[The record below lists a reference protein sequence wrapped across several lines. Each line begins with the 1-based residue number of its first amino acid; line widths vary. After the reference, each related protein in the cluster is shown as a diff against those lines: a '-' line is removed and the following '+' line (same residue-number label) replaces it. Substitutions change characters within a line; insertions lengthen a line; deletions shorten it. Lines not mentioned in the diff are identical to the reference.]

1 MDIKSNFEIIYKKIL
16 DKQEFYTIY
25 KGIDKIN
32 RSQIVVKKI
41 NFNKESNEEL
51 KDLINKEISNIR
63 FMNLSNNS
71 HHYINHFIENNNLFI
86 FYENYDNNLKTFMNK
101 TEFSIDQ
108 IKDIISQLNSIFKL
122 LFDKNISHL
131 DIKPSNIL
139 IKNENNNL
147 LYLLSNYGFYN
158 IQQEYLLN
166 NKNNKDF
173 AYIPPEVRLNLSNDL
188 SKADL
193 WSIGILL
200 YYLYFR
206 KSPFENEEQYLNYIS
221 NENKKLNINTSD
233 KDLNNLIENLL
244 ISEAS
249 KRLSWTEYF
258 NHKFFRNLFGRIYY
272 DNYEIEYEGIFKD
285 NKRYKGK
292 EYDLYGGL
300 EFEGEFNDKEERW
313 NGKIKE
319 FNENCKLIFEGEY
332 INGNRVGKEYNDK
345 SELVFEGEY
354 KNGIRWNG
362 KGKEENNLI
371 IFKGNYKN
379 GIRIGEELYENKKLK
394 FKGDKNGKGFEYLY
408 SGNDKKELEILF
420 KGEYKNNKRWNGK
433 GKETNIK
440 NGNGIGKEYNING
453 KLEFEGEYKDGNK
466 FKGIEYKYDKRKCKI
481 YIDEY
486 KEDNVWVGKE
496 YLNYDKKIIEFEGEY
511 KNGQKWK
518 GKEYY
523 SNGNIKFDGEYKN
536 GVKWKGKEY
545 HENGEIYFKG
555 EYIKES
561 YSIKF
566 WIGYEYKDSKV
577 IRTYKN
583 GIILNDY
590 FNIESMKNGIFFDDG
605 NDSCSGFGK
614 EYIYDELI
622 FEGEYINNCRIKG
635 REYKNNKLIFEGEY
649 RNNNKWNGKLK
660 SDKKNNLVLDGEYRY
675 GNKKYYIYIPFYR
688 NKKEYI
694 LNDRKVNKYNE
705 IVYYGENNIII
716 REIPKYNYNIKT
728 LKSQI
733 ENDKILNS
741 INKTS
746 RSIEFFDYKF
756 NYYIAN
762 KEYECLKYLINKFKV
777 KLPNDL
783 IYQIILKI
791 KNLLEI
797 FEKNKIFYDLDSENI
812 LYENTRNINIYL
824 DVDLYFLKSNFYYK
838 KPKIVKSNDNR
849 FNYKAPEL
857 YNDIKIDNLS
867 KVNIWS
873 LGILIFQMIFHEF
886 PDINYQNKLNNENL
900 LHNLIIKMLSIAP
913 EKRTSINELNND
925 SLIKEI
931 NILYDNEIKNDLII
945 RVIFVG
951 ATYVGNNSLANSFSN
966 NIPYLGS
973 YAIVGNN
980 TNFKLI
986 YLNGLKILLYVTNTP
1001 GQERFYSMN
1010 NFYINR
1016 SDIIILTYDITD
1028 SNSLNTLEDRY
1039 NSIKDNNKNK
1049 IYGVCGNKIDL
1060 KNRDVEDEEEKM
1072 REFTLENNLDYYCR
1086 TSCVTYEGIEDMFYN
1101 LIDKYLQKGK
1111 VALKTKNKNE
1121 VKLPQLNKF
1130 LNY

>member
-1 MDIKSNFEIIYKKIL
+1 MKLIYKKIL

-32 RSQIVVKKI
+32 RSQIIVKKI

-51 KDLINKEISNIR
+51 KDLINKEINNIR

-158 IQQEYLLN
+158 IQQKYLLN
-166 NKNNKDF
+166 KKINKDF
-173 AYIPPEVRLNLSNDL
+173 SYIPPEVRLNLSNDL

-206 KSPFENEEQYLNYIS
+206 KSPFENEEEYLNYIS
-221 NENKKLNINTSD
+221 NKNKKLNINTSD

-249 KRLSWTEYF
+249 KRLCWTEYF

-379 GIRIGEELYENKKLK
+379 GIRIGEELYENRRLK
-394 FKGDKNGKGFEYLY
+394 FKGDKNGKGVEYLY
-408 SGNDKKELEILF
+408 RESYEKDYQILF
-420 KGEYKNNKRWNGK
+420 EGEYKNNKRWNGK

-453 KLEFEGEYKDGNK
+453 DLEFEGEYKDGNK
-466 FKGIEYKYDKRKCKI
+466 FKGIEYKYDYRQCKI

-486 KEDNVWVGKE
+486 KEDNIWVGKE

-536 GVKWKGKEY
+536 DVKWKGKEY
-545 HENGEIYFKG
+545 NENGEIYFKG

-614 EYIYDELI
+614 EYIYNELI

-635 REYKNNKLIFEGEY
+635 REYE
-649 RNNNKWNGKLK
+649 NNN
-660 SDKKNNLVLDGEYRY
+660 
-675 GNKKYYIYIPFYR
+675 
-688 NKKEYI
+688 
-694 LNDRKVNKYNE
+694 
-705 IVYYGENNIII
+705 
-716 REIPKYNYNIKT
+716 
-728 LKSQI
+728 
-733 ENDKILNS
+733 
-741 INKTS
+741 
-746 RSIEFFDYKF
+746 
-756 NYYIAN
+756 
-762 KEYECLKYLINKFKV
+762 
-777 KLPNDL
+777 
-783 IYQIILKI
+783 
-791 KNLLEI
+791 
-797 FEKNKIFYDLDSENI
+797 
-812 LYENTRNINIYL
+812 
-824 DVDLYFLKSNFYYK
+824 
-838 KPKIVKSNDNR
+838 
-849 FNYKAPEL
+849 
-857 YNDIKIDNLS
+857 
-867 KVNIWS
+867 
-873 LGILIFQMIFHEF
+873 
-886 PDINYQNKLNNENL
+886 
-900 LHNLIIKMLSIAP
+900 
-913 EKRTSINELNND
+913 
-925 SLIKEI
+925 
-931 NILYDNEIKNDLII
+931 
-945 RVIFVG
+945 
-951 ATYVGNNSLANSFSN
+951 
-966 NIPYLGS
+966 
-973 YAIVGNN
+973 
-980 TNFKLI
+980 
-986 YLNGLKILLYVTNTP
+986 
-1001 GQERFYSMN
+1001 
-1010 NFYINR
+1010 
-1016 SDIIILTYDITD
+1016 
-1028 SNSLNTLEDRY
+1028 
-1039 NSIKDNNKNK
+1039 
-1049 IYGVCGNKIDL
+1049 
-1060 KNRDVEDEEEKM
+1060 
-1072 REFTLENNLDYYCR
+1072 
-1086 TSCVTYEGIEDMFYN
+1086 
-1101 LIDKYLQKGK
+1101 
-1111 VALKTKNKNE
+1111 
-1121 VKLPQLNKF
+1121 
-1130 LNY
+1130 